1 MVGSRTGAFTLIE
14 LLVVVSIIAILAALL
29 LPAISM
35 VRSLA
40 RVITCGSQL
49 RQINAAIL
57 TYAQDNE
64 GRVMRVNGQSET
76 YFTVT
81 NSGMPTG
88 FGLLVE
94 GDYLGDHRLLYC
106 TDVEYR
112 SRHDTR
118 LPSSDPGEINARR
131 NYRSRLP
138 DYVTAGVSS
147 RCDFA
152 FGWGYLPPIPA
163 DAANAWYKHPTIL
176 QYRQY
181 NWGYGK
187 LYYWVA
193 ESFDA
198 FAVNSTYAIMPHPRR
213 RTINVGGTDGSVRLL
228 PDWNKLLPAG
238 TTDNR
243 AYYWPWNDRPSWGF
257 WRWVGAGNGF

>member
-1 MVGSRTGAFTLIE
+1 MESRTAAFTLIE

-29 LPAISM
+29 LPAIGM

-40 RVITCGSQL
+40 RVVTCGSQL

-64 GRVMRVNGQSET
+64 GRVPRMVGQTET

-81 NSGMPTG
+81 NSGEVTG
-88 FGLLVE
+88 FGLLIS
-94 GDYLGDHRLLYC
+94 GDYLTNHRVLYC
-106 TDVEYR
+106 TDIEHR
-112 SRHDTR
+112 SKHDSSKPT
-118 LPSSDPGEINARR
+118 SDPGQINARN
-131 NYRSRLP
+131 NYRNRLP
-138 DYVTAGVSS
+138 DYVAAGVSS

-152 FGWGYLPPIPA
+152 FGWGYLPLPGISV
-163 DAANAWYKHPTIL
+163 NTWQREPTIL
-176 QYRQY
+176 QYRSY
-181 NWGYGK
+181 SWGYGR

-198 FAVNSTYAIMPHPRR
+198 YATNCTYAIMPHPRR
-213 RTINVGGTDGSVRLL
+213 RTMNIGGTDGSVRML
-228 PDWNKLLPAG
+228 PDWNKMLPAG
-238 TTDNR
+238 VTDNR
-243 AYYWPWNDRPSWGF
+243 AYYWPKTDRNNWGF